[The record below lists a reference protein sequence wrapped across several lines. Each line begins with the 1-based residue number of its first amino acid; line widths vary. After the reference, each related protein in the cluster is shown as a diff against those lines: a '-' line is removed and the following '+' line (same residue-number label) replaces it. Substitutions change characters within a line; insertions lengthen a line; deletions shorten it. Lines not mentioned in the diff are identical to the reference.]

1 MKKEMA
7 QATGFTRGRAF
18 LAIALCSLVLAGCI
32 SPMTS
37 NLASERIKGLSDVMR
52 EQRILASDA
61 ELVVKLMKDPDP
73 EVRKKAFD
81 VFVKRQ
87 IQIERKRE
95 AFWVWIITREYV
107 DSDGGFSFS
116 CGLQELVS
124 RISGETAEWVR
135 AAMWKSLSDAYSRS
149 REAQYRESMLEEEII
164 RSRYPESMKKEF
176 INVVWRG
183 KEVELLNRL
192 ASRLG
197 DSFVT
202 VLRLIDNPDIIESFM
217 RETKKDNPDAYRH
230 GRGYQDAAK
239 RLAEIDKTRYA
250 KYAVANCADF
260 WDVEIAVD
268 VLDDED
274 LLTVIVLK
282 GLRDVTGT
290 DNSEERYAKRVPKVL
305 EQYLR
310 KVHTQKFVFKVLEAI
325 EMKPST
331 AHLFLDALKD
341 EGLLAKALCNQA
353 ILDKAVY
360 VMSEGGIR
368 VLHKCVDR
376 VRKDENL
383 VEIVKANTRLS
394 PYALKSVGNQDFL
407 YQVLLKK
414 VPLRY
419 SKNEEEVKKIVMG
432 KLDDAHKKAYQKA
445 LDEAGKDAW
454 HRKFDPLMKKAEA
467 GDVGAMRE
475 VADDAV
481 KRNEMGVAASWYTK
495 ICEADTKDGYA
506 CVQAGDCYAAS
517 KNSIRDLK
525 EARKYYALAVARG
538 FENARTKLNL
548 VSLRLEHPE
557 MSGESL
563 NQFAQRNGGRPDRQC
578 YYEYSGGMGP
588 GRYKIFQAVPAR
600 RGVLVL
606 AAAFCDSAFYDG
618 NSDYWLKRDLL
629 FIETDEPY
637 VDGDWLKEGVFL
649 YVGRYTYTTSAGG
662 SNSVHMFKEW
672 KAATDLK
679 TVIAREGSVIIG
691 AFGVRFGVMPKD
703 LSEEDVGKVGQ
714 PVPIPESDGGGFSF
728 TYDYQGNHGIWDE
741 FSFWTGGE
749 SLPTIY
755 KVMASKSY
763 ATETKALSDAQ
774 EFLEFLKGQY
784 GIPTA
789 KNPMAKEG
797 KVWLQM
803 FDQPGGTVLLAVKVF
818 EKGGK
823 YHLTYSLSDFTKNEK
838 ED

>member
-1 MKKEMA
+1 M
-7 QATGFTRGRAF
+7 G
-18 LAIALCSLVLAGCI
+18 ALCAFVLAGCI

-37 NLASERIKGLSDVMR
+37 DLASERIKGLSDVMQ
-52 EQRILASDA
+52 EKRILASDA
-61 ELVVKLMKDPDP
+61 ELVIKLMKDHDP
-73 EVRKKAFD
+73 EVRAKAFD

-87 IQIERKRE
+87 IQVEQKHE
-95 AFWVWIITREYV
+95 DFWVWIITREYV
-107 DSDGGFSFS
+107 GSDSGFSFS

-124 RISGETAEWVR
+124 RISEETDATVR

-149 REAQYRESMLEEEII
+149 REARYHESSLEKEII
-164 RSRYPESMKKEF
+164 CDRYPESVKQEF
-176 INVVWRG
+176 IKAVWCG
-183 KEVELLNRL
+183 KEKEVELLNRL
-192 ASRLG
+192 VSRLG
-197 DSFVT
+197 DSFVM
-202 VLRLIDNPDIIESFM
+202 VLRLIDDPDVIESFM
-217 RETKKDNPDAYRH
+217 REMKEDNPGAYRH

-250 KYAVANCADF
+250 KYALANSADF

-268 VLDDED
+268 VLDDEN

-290 DNSEERYAKRVPKVL
+290 DNSGQHYSKRVPDVL
-305 EQYLR
+305 EKYLR
-310 KVHTQKFVFKVLEAI
+310 KVHTEKFVFKVLEAVK
-325 EMKPST
+325 MKART
-331 AHLFLDALKD
+331 ARQFLDALKD
-341 EGLLAKALCNQA
+341 EDLLTKALCNQA

-360 VMSEGGIR
+360 SKSESGIR
-368 VLHKCVDR
+368 DLHEYVDR
-376 VRKDENL
+376 VQKDVNL

-419 SKNEEEVKKIVMG
+419 LKNEEEVKKIVMER
-432 KLDDAHKKAYQKA
+432 LDDAHKKAYQKT
-445 LDEAGKDAW
+445 LDDDAKAAW
-454 HRKFDPLMKKAEA
+454 HRKFDPLTKKAEA
-467 GDVGAMRE
+467 GDVDAMRE
-475 VADDAV
+475 VADDAA

-495 ICEADTKDGYA
+495 IFKADTNDVYA

-517 KNSIRDLK
+517 KDSIQDLK
-525 EARKYYALAVARG
+525 EARKYYAMAVARG

-578 YYEYSGGMGP
+578 YYEYAGGMGP
-588 GRYKIFQAVPAR
+588 GQYKIFQAVPAR

-606 AAAFCDSAFYDG
+606 AAAFCDSAFY
-618 NSDYWLKRDLL
+618 NEYSDAWLKRDLL

-649 YVGRYTYTTSAGG
+649 YAGRYTYTTSAGG

-672 KAATDLK
+672 NSATDLK
-679 TVIAREGSVIIG
+679 TLIAREGSAVIG

-703 LSEEDVGKVGQ
+703 LSAEDVGKVGE
-714 PVPIPESDGGGFSF
+714 PVPIPESAGGGFSF

-741 FSFWTGGE
+741 FSFQTGGDAHP
-749 SLPTIY
+749 SIY

-763 ATETKALSDAQ
+763 ANETKALADAQ
-774 EFLEFLKGQY
+774 DLLDFLKSRH

-789 KNPMAKEG
+789 RNPMATEG

-823 YHLTYSLSDFTKNEK
+823 YHLTYSLSDFTKDEK
-838 ED
+838 KGN